1 MNRIL
6 FVNACVRCG
15 SRTHELAKEVL
26 CKLSGEV
33 EEVNLYETSLAP
45 LDLKGMEKRDVAC
58 SGQDFSDPAFDLAK
72 QFASADRIVVAAP
85 YWDMMFPAVVKTYLE
100 NVTVCGLTFRYSEK
114 GIPEGM

>member
-33 EEVNLYETSLAP
+33 EEVNLYEISLAP

-72 QFASADRIVVAAP
+72 QFKDAH
-85 YWDMMFPAVVKTYLE
+85 
-100 NVTVCGLTFRYSEK
+100 
-114 GIPEGM
+114 